1 MSLALLESTHVTLPL
16 YTSKV
21 SCGLFGIADDFSD
34 NYLSLDAKYL
44 VNKEATFLVRTSG
57 DSMTPEIKAGDIL
70 IVDRSVELISGKVAT
85 FHLNGH
91 AICKQFIK
99 KSNGEIVLKSFN
111 PSYQDIVISETDD
124 LVLFGVVIGIAR
136 DY

>member
-1 MSLALLESTHVTLPL
+1 MAIALLEPTKIKIPL
-16 YTSKV
+16 YSSIV

-44 VNKEATFLVRTSG
+44 VNKESTFLVRAGG
-57 DSMTPEIKAGDIL
+57 DSMAPEIKDRDIL

-85 FHLNGH
+85 FHFNGA
-91 AICKQFIK
+91 AICKLYVK
-99 KSNGEIVLKSFN
+99 KGDEIILRSFN
-111 PSYQDIVISETDD
+111 KKYQDIVITEADD
-124 LVLFGVVIGIAR
+124 LLLFGVVIGIAR

>member
-1 MSLALLESTHVTLPL
+1 MPVDLLESTVIDVPL
-16 YTSKV
+16 YSSIV

-44 VNKEATFLVRTSG
+44 VNKEATFLVRAGG
-57 DSMTPEIKAGDIL
+57 DSMEPEIKQGDIL
-70 IVDRSVELISGKVAT
+70 IVDRSVELVSGKIAT
-85 FHLNGH
+85 FHFNGA

-99 KSNGEIVLKSFN
+99 QGDKIILRSF
-111 PSYQDIVISETDD
+111 STEYKDIVISEADD